1 MPPSSSTNTANSN
14 AGAMVA
20 SLCQA
25 AEHKQA
31 QLRQQVS
38 ANHGHAQAAAQ
49 HLAVNG
55 NVQKLLESL
64 CPGVLSE
71 KDVQEFLAE
80 QRDRLKQVAVNNAN
94 NELAIQAFAH
104 TCQQVRQDSLR
115 ASSGSGEAAPLPE
128 DFTEVVSSLM
138 ASQMENLANHSS
150 VQKFVHEI
158 KVQLK
163 EEKEKILGAD
173 DDDDIELVDAGTG
186 GGAGG
191 GATQGN
197 SLKCPLTCTFSFL
210 VGASSFAC
218 GLYSVNLSLTNSLLF
233 QRPFWRTRA
242 RTRSADTCTLARP
255 S

>member
-1 MPPSSSTNTANSN
+1 MPPSSSSTKNANSN

-55 NVQKLLESL
+55 NVQRLLESL
-64 CPGVLSE
+64 CPDVLSE
-71 KDVQEFLAE
+71 QDVHEFLAE

-104 TCQQVRQDSLR
+104 TCQKVRQDALR
-115 ASSGSGEAAPLPE
+115 ASSGSGEKLPE
-128 DFTEVVSSLM
+128 DFSEVVSTLM
-138 ASQMENLANHSS
+138 SSQMENLANHSS

-163 EEKEKILGAD
+163 EEKEKILGVGD
-173 DDDDIELVDAGTG
+173 DDDDIEVVDAGNS

-191 GATQGN
+191 GTTQGN
-197 SLKCPLTCTFSFL
+197 SLKCPLTCTFSNFCVRHCQL
-210 VGASSFAC
+210 DAPKRSALMCIVLFRPSSFV
-218 GLYSVNLSLTNSLLF
+218 GVSFLL
-233 QRPFWRTRA
+233 
-242 RTRSADTCTLARP
+242 
-255 S
+255 